1 MKDPTIKLCHQ
12 TAMRFHGK
20 VAYDYEFGG
29 YGDNEIEGR
38 RLAETLGDKEILM
51 MGNHGV
57 LSTAPT
63 VAEALDAL
71 YYLERLAM
79 IQVNISGF
87 YTFCECMET

>member
-1 MKDPTIKLCHQ
+1 
-12 TAMRFHGK
+12 MRFHGK

-57 LSTAPT
+57 LSTGPT